1 MSFAEWELVLSS
13 GNQQAADTV
22 WNAIKDKAV
31 KLAANVISATPTTV
45 QLAGSDDDIEA
56 KKADITLNMAKAIPT
71 RLTPQ
76 VGNLM
81 TFQGTVT
88 SYTPN
93 PFMMTM
99 TEGVLLD
106 KNGNPIST
114 APAVHHTTTHKSQ

>member
-1 MSFAEWELVLSS
+1 VLSS

-31 KLAANVISATPTTV
+31 KLGANVISASASRM

-56 KKADITLNMAKAIPT
+56 KKPDITLTMAKPLPAKLVPAE
-71 RLTPQ
+71 
-76 VGNLM
+76 GSLM
-81 TFQGTVT
+81 NFQGTVS

-106 KNGNPIST
+106 KNGNPVSTT
-114 APAVHHTTTHKSQ
+114 APVHHTTTHKKPSQ